1 MGSVYANI
9 VQKIQESNG
18 LYYPKA
24 SYPRIVDFEEAD
36 PYYFVIRKDG
46 KILSEGELPS
56 MKLKLPDEYFL
67 VPIKKIVRDPITLI
81 CTVDL

>member
-9 VQKIQESNG
+9 VQKIQESNS
-18 LYYPKA
+18 LYPKA
-24 SYPRIVDFEEAD
+24 SYSRIVDFEEAD

-67 VPIKKIVRDPITLI
+67 VPIKKISRDPVTLV